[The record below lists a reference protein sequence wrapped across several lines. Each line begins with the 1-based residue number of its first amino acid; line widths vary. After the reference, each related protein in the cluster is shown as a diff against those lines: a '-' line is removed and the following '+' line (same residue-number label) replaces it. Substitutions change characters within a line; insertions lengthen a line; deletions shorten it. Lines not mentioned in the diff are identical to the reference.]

1 MITTMNRCSLSI
13 IISLTLWSCGARNKE
28 TQTKAPPPATVS
40 VEQVEKQ
47 KAIYYDEYPATVAAL
62 NQVDLRAQ
70 VTGYITG
77 IFFKDGQ
84 RVRQG
89 QRLYDI
95 DRQQYQANL
104 DQAIAN
110 LNVSKANLA
119 KAQQDADRYADL
131 LRQDAIAR
139 QLYDHAMDDLQ
150 SARMQ
155 VEAARSNVRNVE
167 ATVKYSFIDAP
178 FTGTI
183 GISLVK
189 KGTLVTANQTILNT
203 ISSDNPMAVDVEVDQ
218 KEIARFLQLQKN
230 SIARDSTFTLR
241 LPDNSLYRQAGQV
254 YLIDRAVDPQTGTI
268 KTRLVFPNAGN
279 ILKVGMDVSVRV
291 KNNNADSLSLII
303 PYKAVTEQMG
313 EYFVFVVDD
322 SSRAF
327 QRKISLGTRINDKV
341 IVTNGL
347 SEGDKVITEGFQ
359 KVRDS
364 ARVTITSPASNE
376 QPARN
381 KQP

>member
-1 MITTMNRCSLSI
+1 MIIRPPTIIVSLI
-13 IISLTLWSCGARNKE
+13 ICSCGARNKE
-28 TQTKAPPPATVS
+28 TQTKAPPPAAVS
-40 VEQVEKQ
+40 IEQVEKQ

-84 RVRQG
+84 RVHTG

-95 DRQQYQANL
+95 DRQQNQANL

-131 LRQDAIAR
+131 LRQDAIAK
-139 QLYDHAMDDLQ
+139 QVYDHAIDDLQ
-150 SARMQ
+150 GAKMQ
-155 VEAARSNVRNVE
+155 VKAAESNVRNIE

-189 KGTLVTANQTILNT
+189 KGALVTANQTLLNT
-203 ISSDNPMAVDVEVDQ
+203 ISSDEPIAVDVQVDQ
-218 KEIARFLQLQKN
+218 KEIARFSQLQKN
-230 SIARDSTFTLR
+230 SFARDSTFTLR

-268 KTRLVFPNAGN
+268 KTRLVFPNPGN

-322 SSRAF
+322 SDRSS
-327 QRKISLGTRINDKV
+327 QRKISLGTRINDRV
-341 IVTNGL
+341 IVKDGL
-347 SEGDKVITEGFQ
+347 SEGDKVVTEGFQ
-359 KVRDS
+359 KLRDS
-364 ARVTITSPASNE
+364 TRVKITPPASNS
-376 QPARN
+376 QSVRN
-381 KQP
+381 KQQ